1 MSSAELRLTLLVH
14 RQRRWSAREAMNEA
28 GCPSEASFAKFAAI
42 RRSSLERCCENRR
55 KAVPYVTT
63 QDRGRNRIIPGPLV
77 AP

>member
-42 RRSSLERCCENRR
+42 LRRASSLVNSLADDLR
-55 KAVPYVTT
+55 P
-63 QDRGRNRIIPGPLV
+63 ISSS
-77 AP
+77 

>member
-42 RRSSLERCCENRR
+42 RRASSLVNSLADDLR
-55 KAVPYVTT
+55 P
-63 QDRGRNRIIPGPLV
+63 ISSS
-77 AP
+77 